1 VAVLCAT
8 ELRPLHAG
16 GLDPL
21 IRAAGDAGATGIHL
35 SGEIVLGDLEAL
47 VPGALKA
54 GLLIPS
60 MTLPLAPRAL
70 VRGKR
75 LPALSAADAEER
87 GAAIALA
94 TEGLEAGVVAAV
106 RWGLLD
112 FGAVALPVTRRDV
125 EAGFARRELGAGEAS
140 SGELAT
146 ALGARRAA
154 SERLVDACR
163 WSLERLC
170 RLAES
175 RAVTLLLPV
184 GGSPWETPSARE
196 ALGLLE
202 AFRGAP
208 LAPLWDPGR
217 LTAARALGLKLP
229 EARVTALCDAARGAW
244 ETDAVG
250 MEAGYLPGLGERDE
264 GLPARPKLSADAPV
278 IVSGFRDST
287 DAEIARAVAAVTA
300 RYEAA

>member
-1 VAVLCAT
+1 
-8 ELRPLHAG
+8 
-16 GLDPL
+16 L

-35 SGEIVLGDLEAL
+35 SGEILLGDLEAL

-70 VRGKR
+70 IRGKR
-75 LPALSAADAEER
+75 LPALSAVDADER

-106 RWGLLD
+106 RWGVLD
-112 FGAVALPVTRRDV
+112 FGGVGLPVTRREV
-125 EAGFARRELGAGEAS
+125 EAGFARRELGAGEAA
-140 SGELAT
+140 SGDLAI
-146 ALGARRAA
+146 ALGARRAV

-184 GGSPWETPSARE
+184 GGSPWEVPSARE
-196 ALGLLE
+196 ALALLE
-202 AFRGAP
+202 GFRGAP
-208 LAPLWDPGR
+208 LAPVWDPGR
-217 LTAARALGLKLP
+217 LTAARALGLRLP
-229 EARVTALCDAARGAW
+229 EARVTALCEAAGGAW

-250 MEAGYLPGLGERDE
+250 IEAGYLPGLGEREE
-264 GLPARPKLSADAPV
+264 GLPARPKLAKDAPV
-278 IVSGFRDST
+278 IVSGFRDSS
-287 DAEIARAVAAVTA
+287 DAEIARAVALVTA

>member
-140 SGELAT
+140 SGGLAT
-146 ALGARRAA
+146 AMGARRAA